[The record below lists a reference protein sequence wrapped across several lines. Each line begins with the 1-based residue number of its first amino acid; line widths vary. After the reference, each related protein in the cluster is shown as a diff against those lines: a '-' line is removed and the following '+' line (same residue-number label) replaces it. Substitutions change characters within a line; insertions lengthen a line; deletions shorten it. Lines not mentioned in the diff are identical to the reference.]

1 MFITNIFF
9 RRSMRKSFRKS
20 LDKIVN
26 KRENLSR
33 EHSIESAYSGKD
45 DDSIMSNSMEIID
58 EKNDQQKKPE
68 SPLLANPNLML
79 ELNAKIGR
87 QRISSELS
95 EKSGTPPPI
104 PSSPKPAFN
113 ASPSSQ
119 EQKRKSKIPRFSR
132 SDSLGKTETV
142 DDSGPT
148 VNNRKVS
155 TSKIPKMI
163 SVKSSPTLISP
174 ITVKS
179 ENQILENRDSVD
191 KIEELKTVQKTRDQE
206 DDNQSEGSIIQPGSK
221 CDELSGEG
229 VKENK
234 TKKLSSRIRPQ
245 AKLMSSPT
253 IPKSQNYMSS
263 EENLIQSNKTENK
276 NPLLP
281 DTNKL
286 VDVTN
291 EEKRNSR
298 RSSIPKLMS
307 IPPKVA
313 TLPIPEDPPRPV
325 SLPTVMG
332 PSGKVPENKETSS
345 ETVNIG
351 LSLPPRARKLSDSKI
366 PQPVDFKNKS
376 EDLKPATANAKT
388 SQNKDKD
395 KEELNDSKVST
406 DDKITNQQ
414 METKDGNDSKDPV
427 VLKIP
432 GTKKRSSMIL
442 DDASSEFQKETKL
455 SDEKDKE

>member
-1 MFITNIFF
+1 
-9 RRSMRKSFRKS
+9 MRKSFRKS

-33 EHSIESAYSGKD
+33 EQSIESAYSGKD

-87 QRISSELS
+87 QRTSSELS

-179 ENQILENRDSVD
+179 ENQILENKDSVD

-206 DDNQSEGSIIQPGSK
+206 VDNLNPSDGPIIQPGTKS
-221 CDELSGEG
+221 DDLRGEG
-229 VKENK
+229 ERVNK

-253 IPKSQNYMSS
+253 IPKSQNKMSS

-276 NPLLP
+276 NQLLP

-313 TLPIPEDPPRPV
+313 TLPIPEDQLRPV
-325 SLPTVMG
+325 SLPTVMRS
-332 PSGKVPENKETSS
+332 PDKVPENKETSS

-366 PQPVDFKNKS
+366 PQPVDVKNKS
-376 EDLKPATANAKT
+376 EDLKSATPNA
-388 SQNKDKD
+388 
-395 KEELNDSKVST
+395 
-406 DDKITNQQ
+406 I
-414 METKDGNDSKDPV
+414 
-427 VLKIP
+427 
-432 GTKKRSSMIL
+432 
-442 DDASSEFQKETKL
+442 
-455 SDEKDKE
+455 